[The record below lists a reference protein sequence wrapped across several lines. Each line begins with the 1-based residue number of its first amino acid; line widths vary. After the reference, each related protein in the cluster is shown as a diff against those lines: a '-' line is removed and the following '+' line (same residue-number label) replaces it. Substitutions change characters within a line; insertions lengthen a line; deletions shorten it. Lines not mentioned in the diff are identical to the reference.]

1 MKRQYFCLLI
11 LFALLLP
18 GTGGT
23 QDKVAALDELTIEL
37 WPDYDRASVLVL
49 LTGTL
54 PPNTLL
60 PATVALPL
68 PETAQVNAV
77 ARIDSSDGKMKDD
90 IFSSRSSSQITFGT
104 PDLRFRLEYYLPYV
118 VNDNQRTFDFSW
130 LADLSVDRLLLK
142 VQQPTSASSLST
154 KPATTDVTRDED
166 GFTYHA
172 FPAQPVPA
180 GQSFSV
186 HVAYTMPGAQL
197 SAESLAP
204 SSTGVEEPG
213 SPSTFKTGAGIN
225 WPAVAV
231 VGGGIIIV
239 MVFVWRIA
247 TYRAAATQPEPVPQP
262 TKGKEQSRSKFC
274 RNCGKPMGEDDKFC
288 SKCGS
293 ARNGKKP

>member
-1 MKRQYFCLLI
+1 MKRQCFCLLI
-11 LFALLLP
+11 LLALLLP

-23 QDKVAALDELTIEL
+23 QDKVAALDELTIAL

-60 PATVALPL
+60 PATVSLPL

-90 IFSSRSSSQITFGT
+90 IFSSRSSGQITFGI

-118 VNDNQRTFDFSW
+118 INDNQRTFDFSW
-130 LADLSVDRLLLK
+130 LADLSVDRLLLR
-142 VQQPTSASSLST
+142 VQQPFSASSFST
-154 KPATTDVTRDED
+154 KPATTDVLRGED
-166 GFTYHA
+166 GFTYHV

-186 HVAYTMPGAQL
+186 HVAYTMIGTQL

-204 SSTGVEEPG
+204 PSTGVEGPG
-213 SPSTFKTGAGIN
+213 SPVTFKTGAGIN

-262 TKGKEQSRSKFC
+262 TKGTKQSCSKFC
-274 RNCGKPMGEDDKFC
+274 RNCGNPIGKDDKFC
-288 SKCGS
+288 SECGS
-293 ARNGKKP
+293 ARNGK